1 MSWYHS
7 VNLTK
12 RTLFYFVVRNIRI
25 PYDNNF
31 PSVIKSCCGGAAAV
45 LLPVQT
51 YLNASRASF
60 VSFRLSSVIG
70 QKRSIN
76 KPKRMR
82 MAGTAPMRSF
92 SVRITSSDCLHF
104 PGLYPV
110 NLNKWEQEVCVH
122 PKLRGCFSPEGFLLS
137 SHTLQYFSPIF
148 PTPLFFLSPHYISN
162 CVLQT

>member
-1 MSWYHS
+1 MI
-7 VNLTK
+7 K
-12 RTLFYFVVRNIRI
+12 R
-25 PYDNNF
+25 
-31 PSVIKSCCGGAAAV
+31 CCGGVAAV

-51 YLNASRASF
+51 YLNSSRASF

-92 SVRITSSDCLHF
+92 SVRITSSDCLHI

-110 NLNKWEQEVCVH
+110 NLNKWKQVLCVC
-122 PKLRGCFSPEGFLLS
+122 PKLKGCCSPEGFLLS
-137 SHTLQYFSPIF
+137 RNTLQDFSPIF
-148 PTPLFFLSPHYISN
+148 PKPLFSFSPLHFKSCFSN
-162 CVLQT
+162 LIFVLDFR